1 MPTANL
7 TPRDFDGRAVVLT
20 GVGRPGQV
28 GEMVARAFADRGA
41 VLVLVDVD
49 AAETEQRAADLR
61 ARNAVATALRCDLT
75 DAAQVDSLAGS
86 IARAHPGGIDAVV
99 HLAGGFA
106 MSGPVDAS
114 DVSVW
119 QRQFA
124 INLTTAFLATRALLP
139 LVRRKRGALV
149 YFASAAALPGAVTA
163 QMSAYVAAKSGVL
176 ALMRA
181 VAQEERESGV
191 RANAVA
197 PTAIRTSA
205 NLAAMGSGIPYVERE
220 EIADAVLFLCSD
232 AARRITGQVVQLG

>member
-1 MPTANL
+1 M
-7 TPRDFDGRAVVLT
+7 LT

-28 GEMVARAFADRGA
+28 GEMVARTFADRGA
-41 VLVLVDVD
+41 SLVLVDVD
-49 AAETEQRAADLR
+49 AGETEQRAVDLR
-61 ARNAVATALRCDLT
+61 ARGATASAHRCDLT
-75 DAAQVDSLAGS
+75 DAAQVDALAGA
-86 IARAHPGGIDAVV
+86 IAAAHPGGIDAVV

-106 MSGPVDAS
+106 MSGPVAAS

-139 LVRRKRGALV
+139 LLRPRRGALV
-149 YFASAAALPGAVTA
+149 YFASAAALPGAATA

-197 PTAIRTSA
+197 PTAIRTAA
-205 NLAAMGSGIPYVERE
+205 NLASMGDGIAYVERE